1 MKTQLIALLFVGL
14 ALAGCQKPPPAT
26 ANDAQRDQQAAINL
40 EGAQQVGMPDIV
52 NYRDMR
58 GVRYWYEQRDKAN
71 LLTYTYTK
79 NMQGQW
85 IYFCDSIGYP
95 IPGGTQYS
103 AGESMQRYRV
113 RDPRYGAD
121 SEHGWTWGVTR
132 LPQAE
137 PNGVFPP
144 STAEGTGIICI
155 SPINNKAEAVYAEE
169 KVSAFPWPQKGAV
182 NEPDRSAPA
191 KTAPADPL
199 AKK

>member
-1 MKTQLIALLFVGL
+1 MKTQLA
-14 ALAGCQKPPPAT
+14 ALAFAGCTPLPSET
-26 ANDAQRDQQAAINL
+26 ANDKQREQQAHMNM
-40 EGAQQVGMPDIV
+40 EGAQQVGMPNIV
-52 NYRDMR
+52 NFRDQR
-58 GVRYWYEQRDKAN
+58 GVKYWYEQRDKAN
-71 LLTYTYTK
+71 LLTYSYTK

-85 IYFCDSIGYP
+85 VYYCDSIGYP

-113 RDPRYGAD
+113 RDDRYD
-121 SEHGWTWGVTR
+121 STSQNGWTWGVAR

-144 STAEGTGIICI
+144 VTAEGTGIICI
-155 SPINNKAEAVYAEE
+155 NPNNNKAEAQYAED
-169 KVSAFPWPQKGAV
+169 KVNTFTYPQKAAI
-182 NEPDRSAPA
+182 NEPDRSSP